1 MCKLRVARRR
11 TADDGPEMDTKSETP
26 TSDDVI
32 GGEVRWSAGKMEA
45 AAGDVACRL
54 EPRDLWDKFHALG
67 TEMIITKSGR
77 SVARRP
83 LYRPWSTMVGD
94 HALCGSGHAV
104 GLLCVC
110 VTVCVCVS
118 PCSHDNAEAN

>member
-1 MCKLRVARRR
+1 MRIKMYIMCKLRVARRR

-32 GGEVRWSAGKMEA
+32 GGEVRWSAGKMAA

-83 LYRPWSTMVGD
+83 LYRPWSATMHFVVRVMQSV
-94 HALCGSGHAV
+94 C
-104 GLLCVC
+104 CVY
-110 VTVCVCVS
+110 V
-118 PCSHDNAEAN
+118 